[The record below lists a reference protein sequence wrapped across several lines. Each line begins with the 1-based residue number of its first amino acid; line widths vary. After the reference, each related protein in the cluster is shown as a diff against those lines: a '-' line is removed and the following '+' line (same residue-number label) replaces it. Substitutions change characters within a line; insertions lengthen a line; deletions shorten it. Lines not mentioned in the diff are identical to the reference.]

1 MPRPGA
7 ARTVL
12 RSAST
17 PARWPASRGMPRA
30 LAQRPFP
37 SMMIATCAGVAIF
50 SLSGRLRPTL
60 NLHDFRFLIGKQVVD
75 GADHLIGK
83 LLHLIGALAVIVLAH
98 VAVFLRL
105 LEKVHAV
112 TTDMAHGDAGML

>member
-12 RSAST
+12 RNAST

-37 SMMIATCAGVAIF
+37 SMMIATCAGVAMV
-50 SLSGRLRPTL
+50 SLSGRCAPTL
-60 NLHDFRFLIGKQVVD
+60 NLHDFSFLIGKQVID
-75 GADHLIGK
+75 GADGLVGQ
-83 LLHLIGALAVIVLAH
+83 LLDLIGALALIVLAD
-98 VAVFLRL
+98 VAVLFRFLQ
-105 LEKVHAV
+105 EVHAV
-112 TTDMAHGDAGML
+112 AADMAHRNA